1 MFGPGVSTITNA
13 VAANNSSCSIG
24 IMGCRPTWDANQ
36 RIGPASIVFENTCAV
51 AQYFCVATPLA
62 LDEFDHR
69 LLDLLQRDA
78 ATTLTALGEAVGLS
92 ASAVQR
98 RIKRY
103 RESGL
108 MRTVAV
114 LNPSQLGNVTLATV
128 LVALERESARH
139 HVALHAR
146 LRAAPEV
153 QQCYVLAG
161 EWDYLVIL
169 ATTGLAH
176 TREVA
181 ERLFGGDDNLK
192 RYETRMVFEPV
203 KQGLALPTR
212 PASKRKR

>member
-1 MFGPGVSTITNA
+1 M
-13 VAANNSSCSIG
+13 
-24 IMGCRPTWDANQ
+24 
-36 RIGPASIVFENTCAV
+36 ASG
-51 AQYFCVATPLA
+51 PLA

-69 LLDLLQRDA
+69 LLELLQRDA
-78 ATTLTALGEAVGLS
+78 STTLTDLGETVGLS

-114 LNPSQLGNVTLATV
+114 LNPAQLANVTLATV

-139 HVALHAR
+139 HAALHAR

-169 ATTGLAH
+169 ATSGLAH

-181 ERLFGGDDNLK
+181 ERLFGGDEIDYLK

-212 PASKRKR
+212 PPGRRKR

>member
-1 MFGPGVSTITNA
+1 MST
-13 VAANNSSCSIG
+13 
-24 IMGCRPTWDANQ
+24 
-36 RIGPASIVFENTCAV
+36 
-51 AQYFCVATPLA
+51 TPIA

-69 LLDLLQRDA
+69 LLELLQQDA
-78 ATTLTALGEAVGLS
+78 DATLSALGDEVGLS

-108 MRTVAV
+108 MRQVAV
-114 LNPSQLGNVTLATV
+114 LNPAMLGNITLAAV

-139 HVALHAR
+139 HAAFYAR
-146 LRAAPEV
+146 MRSAPEV

-169 ATTGLAH
+169 ATSGLAH

-181 ERLFGGDDNLK
+181 ERLFGSDENLK
-192 RYETRMVFEPV
+192 RYETRMVFEPI
-203 KQGLALPTR
+203 KLGLAVPTR
-212 PASKRKR
+212 APSAKRRR